1 MPPRRAPPKAKPDK
15 PAVAEK
21 KQYCGGLSSN
31 KDGEL
36 YWDDERARSSS
47 QFAARYLAFEE
58 KGAKALGGRSPSPKR
73 ELLAPKGPQ
82 NTTGYIDEST
92 TPSGGPASLL
102 HKVMKSSQPSMSF
115 EDQEKYY
122 SRTYPFNYLELK
134 DLQDTATSV
143 ERVYMIQSLTGIEK
157 SKTMESV
164 ILACRYLEDTE
175 HQNLKH
181 SIFIDLMAEG
191 AEAVLY
197 ASAFEFERLITLE
210 LSEKSKSDAI
220 RTISRIPG
228 LKERSTVLCGSF
240 HDYFFCDAQV
250 MYMDCCRIINP
261 RLFGDEGV
269 LVNKIFT
276 LYRTL
281 LPGAFLV
288 LITFMADF
296 DAGRDFQAPW
306 MKLLLKATVG
316 HGTAEE
322 STLRIYGLEFKG

>member
-82 NTTGYIDEST
+82 NTTGYVDEST

-143 ERVYMIQSLTGIEK
+143 VR
-157 SKTMESV
+157 
-164 ILACRYLEDTE
+164 
-175 HQNLKH
+175 
-181 SIFIDLMAEG
+181 
-191 AEAVLY
+191 EA
-197 ASAFEFERLITLE
+197 
-210 LSEKSKSDAI
+210 
-220 RTISRIPG
+220 
-228 LKERSTVLCGSF
+228 
-240 HDYFFCDAQV
+240 
-250 MYMDCCRIINP
+250 
-261 RLFGDEGV
+261 
-269 LVNKIFT
+269 
-276 LYRTL
+276 
-281 LPGAFLV
+281 
-288 LITFMADF
+288 
-296 DAGRDFQAPW
+296 
-306 MKLLLKATVG
+306 
-316 HGTAEE
+316 
-322 STLRIYGLEFKG
+322 